1 MPDDLFAALRATLA
15 ARPPHRVPLGAQRR
29 AAVLIPVVGAE
40 PPSLLFTVRTTTLS
54 SHAGQISFPGGS
66 VDAADSSSE
75 AAALREA
82 EEEVGIHPE
91 DVVVLGELDAL
102 PTFVSGYVI
111 EPFVGW
117 LQDMPA
123 LRPNPREVAE
133 ILLVPL
139 HEVVE
144 SIRRD
149 PGFSYDGHTY
159 PTEAWIWRGHV
170 IWGATARILRLLL
183 LRLSAAGLVERPAG
197 NPEWLGQVAPGWPQG
212 PEGGEPE

>member
-1 MPDDLFAALRATLA
+1 MPDDLATAVKATLA
-15 ARPPHRVPLGAQRR
+15 AQPPRRVPLGTQRR
-29 AAVLIPVVGAE
+29 AAVLIPLVGVE
-40 PPSLLFTVRTTTLS
+40 PASLLFPVRTTTLS
-54 SHAGQISFPGGS
+54 SHAGQISVPGGS
-66 VDAADSSSE
+66 VDRADPSAE

-82 EEEVGIHPE
+82 EEEVGIRPE
-91 DVVVLGELDAL
+91 EVLILGELDAL

-117 LQDMPA
+117 LKEMPA

-149 PGFSYDGHTY
+149 PGFSHDGRTY
-159 PTEAWIWRGHV
+159 PTEAWIWRDHV
-170 IWGATARILRLLL
+170 IWGATARIVRLLL
-183 LRLSAAGLVERPAG
+183 LRLSAAGLAERPAG
-197 NPEWLGQVAPGWPQG
+197 DPEWVGRVTHSGHSPQ
-212 PEGGEPE
+212 EGEPT